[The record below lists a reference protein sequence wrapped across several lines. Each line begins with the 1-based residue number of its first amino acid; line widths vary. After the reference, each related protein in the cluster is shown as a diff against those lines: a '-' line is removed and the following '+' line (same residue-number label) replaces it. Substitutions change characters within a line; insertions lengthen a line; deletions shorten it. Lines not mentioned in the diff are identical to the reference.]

1 MDEPVTVPGIPLA
14 LRPLGDPA
22 AWSITGPQALTA
34 VAGPRT
40 DWFVPPDG
48 AGPPVMNAPAIVGAA
63 PGDYLL
69 SARVSVGFGA
79 TYDAGVLAL
88 HVDERCWAKLCFE
101 RAPDGTTLVVSVV
114 TRDVSDDCNSFA
126 VERDHVWLRI
136 ARRGPVVR
144 LPRFAR
150 RASLAARPPFR
161 PRRGHGARAWLPGP
175 VSDRRGLH
183 RGLRGD
189 RFRGRTAR
197 RHPQRF
203 LVRSATRA

>member
-136 ARRGPVVR
+136 ARRGPS
-144 LPRFAR
+144 FAFH
-150 RASLAARPPFR
+150 ASL
-161 PRRGHGARAWLPGP
+161 
-175 VSDRRGLH
+175 D
-183 RGLRGD
+183 
-189 RFRGRTAR
+189 GRLW
-197 RHPQRF
+197 Q
-203 LVRSATRA
+203 LVRHFALGVGTAPELGFLAQSPTGEGCTVAFEEIAFEVGRLDDIRSGS

>member
-14 LRPLGDPA
+14 LRPLVDPA
-22 AWSITGPQALTA
+22 AWNITGQQALTA

-48 AGPPVMNAPAIVGAA
+48 TDPPVMNAPALVGTAV
-63 PGDYLL
+63 GDYLL
-69 SARVSVGFGA
+69 TARVSVGFAA

-101 RAPDGTTLVVSVV
+101 RAPDGTTMVVSVV

-136 ARRGPVVR
+136 ARREPS
-144 LPRFAR
+144 FAFH
-150 RASLAARPPFR
+150 ASL
-161 PRRGHGARAWLPGP
+161 
-175 VSDRRGLH
+175 D
-183 RGLRGD
+183 
-189 RFRGRTAR
+189 GRLW
-197 RHPQRF
+197 Q
-203 LVRSATRA
+203 LVRHFALGAGSEPALGFLAQSPTGEGCTVAFEEVSFEVGRLDDIRSGA